1 MACCVLMAV
10 LLQWGYRLTGRGPAS
25 VQRPERPVRPGLVVA
40 AVLELMAVL
49 GLIVLLSAGA
59 GSAGMSHGH
68 ARAGTDGWAITAA
81 AAFIALAALGAAVLD
96 AGRRAIPGLV
106 LIGGAGGWWLAT
118 GPGHDHAAMMLKVE
132 LILVLGP
139 ALLADGLV
147 PPGVAR
153 PRRRVLAVPILAA
166 AAMGAVMGGLH
177 VGVVH
182 AAAAT
187 SATARAWLLVAMLAA
202 GGLLWGVV
210 LRRDR
215 HSASVRLLTLSAG
228 LEIGGVL
235 ALAMLVAPHPLFA
248 TDVTDQRLAG
258 LVMLAADAMVVALV
272 LRPELALLRRLIAPT
287 TSSPVPVQGRKPA
300 RWPPPLPPL
309 T

>member
-10 LLQWGYRLTGRGPAS
+10 LLQWGYRLTGRKPAS
-25 VQRPERPVRPGLVVA
+25 VQRPDRLVRPGLVVA

-49 GLIVLLSAGA
+49 GLIALLSTG
-59 GSAGMSHGH
+59 GGTAGMSHEH
-68 ARAGTDGWAITAA
+68 AFAGADGWAIVSAG
-81 AAFIALAALGAAVLD
+81 AFIALAALSAVVLD

-106 LIGGAGGWWLAT
+106 LIGGAGAWWLTT

-139 ALLADGLV
+139 ALLADAIVLPGL
-147 PPGVAR
+147 PP
-153 PRRRVLAVPILAA
+153 PRRRVVAVPILAA
-166 AAMGAVMGGLH
+166 GAMGAVMGGLH
-177 VGVVH
+177 VDGVH
-182 AAAAT
+182 AVAAT

-215 HSASVRLLTLSAG
+215 HPASVRLLTLAAG
-228 LEIGGVL
+228 LEVGGIL

-258 LVMLAADAMVVALV
+258 LVMLAADAMAVALV
-272 LRPELALLRRLIAPT
+272 LRPELARLRHLIAPT
-287 TSSPVPVQGRKPA
+287 TPSSPVPAK
-300 RWPPPLPPL
+300 
-309 T
+309 